1 MSEREGSQRER
12 GATRAGG
19 LALAP
24 VRLSEE
30 RALSAVVSDP
40 LHLAGRGVRALLRQ
54 PWFVAVTLVQPVVWL
69 LLFGALFENVV
80 PSPTG
85 DYIAYLTPGI
95 AVMSAL
101 FSSGW
106 TGMGFITD
114 AERGVMDRLLVSP
127 VRRGSVMTGSLLNQQ
142 VTTVVQT
149 LVILG
154 LGLATGARFPGGV
167 LVTLVFV
174 GAVILLAA
182 AFASYSNAL
191 ALLLRSQESLI
202 GAVNFVVLPL
212 SFLSS
217 MLVPADHL
225 PGWIAAIAKWNP
237 VEWTVL
243 VGRQLLAQDVDW
255 GLVGSRVAALAALAV
270 VAAALAARAFSAYQ
284 RSV

>member
-1 MSEREGSQRER
+1 MTD
-12 GATRAGG
+12 A
-19 LALAP
+19 
-24 VRLSEE
+24 V
-30 RALSAVVSDP
+30 ALS
-40 LHLAGRGVRALLRQ
+40 GRGVRALLRQ
-54 PWFVAVTLVQPVVWL
+54 PWFVAITLVQPVVWL

-80 PSPTG
+80 TSPTG

-95 AVMSAL
+95 AVMTAL

-106 TGMGFITD
+106 AGMGFITD

-127 VRRGSVMTGSLLNQQ
+127 VRRGSVMTGSLLYQQ

-154 LGLATGARFPGGV
+154 LGLATGARFPGGI

-174 GAVILLAA
+174 VAVILLAA

-217 MLVPADHL
+217 MLVPADRL
-225 PGWIAAIAKWNP
+225 PGWIAAVARWNP
-237 VEWTVL
+237 VEWAVL
-243 VGRQLLAQDVDW
+243 IGRQLLAEDVDW
-255 GLVGSRVAALAALAV
+255 SLVGGRLAALAALAV
-270 VAAALAARAFSAYQ
+270 VTAALAARAFSSYQ